1 MLPWEGCRDAGRG
14 GGMPGNASSSRC
26 SQPRLL
32 GLCSLLSPPS
42 SPQGCS
48 PTSAPSACPEQEPIS
63 PVGGE
68 HGSQIGLASPWG
80 PTQHPRGDSRTR
92 PLPRPPAQ
100 GPLASW
106 SPTVPTPP
114 LPCAAAP
121 RHRGHRE
128 GAPGGCFSHGTPSP
142 KPCSARSSGRLHR
155 LKMAKA
161 ARGSPDSR
169 GVQPSF
175 RGTKAQTKITQ
186 DNAEELFVPARGR
199 GQAPAR
205 PHSRFFRASH
215 PPPAAAST
223 FRLRVLLISF
233 PPRRDVLELVLH
245 SLLPPEPLQGRGRV
259 KPPGF
264 RSFFGVCSC
273 WGRQVSLPGA
283 HRPHGAGAPRVPL
296 LLWGHWGPEMSFP
309 SLLEV

>member
-1 MLPWEGCRDAGRG
+1 MLEGEEGCQAMHPPPAALSRG
-14 GGMPGNASSSRC
+14 SSGSARC
-26 SQPRLL
+26 SAPPAPLGDALQPLL
-32 GLCSLLSPPS
+32 HLPARSRSQFPRQEESTGPKSGWPAPGDPPS
-42 SPQGCS
+42 I
-48 PTSAPSACPEQEPIS
+48 PE
-63 PVGGE
+63 GTAG
-68 HGSQIGLASPWG
+68 HGHSHGHRHRDPW
-80 PTQHPRGDSRTR
+80 PRGH
-92 PLPRPPAQ
+92 PLCP
-100 GPLASW
+100 
-106 SPTVPTPP
+106 PP
-114 LPCAAAP
+114 LSRVLQPH

-223 FRLRVLLISF
+223 FRLPVLLISF

-273 WGRQVSLPGA
+273 WGRQVCLPGA